1 MRDAPSA
8 AVVSELWV
16 LVIDDEPDMPRLLGR
31 LLGKDRRIHFE
42 SATTGAAGLQKLRAR
57 EYDLVFC
64 DIMMPEVSG
73 IDVYETLA
81 VEQPAMAKRLVM
93 MTGGVFTERA
103 TQFVERYQLE
113 PLEKPFDVALLE
125 GLVADALR
133 RRTTAAG
140 AFRS

>member
-16 LVIDDEPDMPRLLGR
+16 LVIDDEPDMPRLLG
-31 LLGKDRRIHFE
+31 KDRRIHFE
-42 SATTGAAGLQKLRAR
+42 SATTGAAGLEKLRAH

-73 IDVYETLA
+73 IDVYETVA
-81 VEQPAMAKRLVM
+81 VEQPAMVKRLVM
-93 MTGGVFTERA
+93 MTGGVFTDRA
-103 TQFVERYQLE
+103 TRFVKRHQLT

-133 RRTTAAG
+133 RRATAGG
-140 AFRS
+140 AFLS